1 MKPMLNLLLRPVL
14 LFSLMLMT
22 LNSYANLFGSSA
34 LPANEAIQFSTEQR
48 DSQLAVQFELAD
60 NIYLYQDKIKLSF
73 ADKTTYSH
81 FGFEESPVVIEDPAF
96 GKVAVFY
103 EQATL
108 LIDRSKL
115 PAGTES
121 LTMKYQGCD
130 EAIGLCYPPQKAQ
143 LDITPA
149 SKASKQ
155 ASVESASNQ
164 QDLNSAKGISGFL
177 ENASATWVILTFLL
191 LGIGLTFTP
200 CVLPMVPIL
209 SSVIAGQ
216 NNLTPSKGFVLS
228 TTYVLGMAI
237 TFAIAGVIVGMLGAR
252 FNIQAYMQQSWVLA
266 IFAGLFVL
274 LALSM
279 FGFYEL
285 RLPRFIQDP
294 LNRLNEKQEGGS
306 LVGVF
311 FMGVLSAI
319 VVSPC
324 VTAPLAGAL
333 VYISTTGDA
342 VLGGSA
348 LLALGLGMGVPLI
361 IIGTTGASLLPKAG
375 MWMEQVKHFFGV
387 LLLAVAWWV
396 LGRVLPE
403 WIYLSGWVI
412 LAGIYGVV
420 LGAFEPAHSQSQR
433 VIKGFGLLLVGIAL
447 SLMIKLIVF
456 PAGIPSAMAVQNS
469 GVVVGQAAIQQKQSD
484 RFFQTIYS
492 QAELSTAVEKAQQN
506 NQLVFVDMYADWC
519 IECKIM
525 AKTLFTDPE
534 VQAKLDPFVR
544 IKFDITDYNDDHK
557 AYLESQIV
565 FGPPALIFYGF
576 NGQAIDEAK
585 ILGEISKKDFL
596 NHLDQFDP

>member
-1 MKPMLNLLLRPVL
+1 MRLVTLIGLLV
-14 LFSLMLMT
+14 SLALTM
-22 LNSYANLFGSSA
+22 SSHANLFGSSA
-34 LPANEAIQFSTEQR
+34 LPANEAIQFSSEAE
-48 DSQLAVQFELAD
+48 DSQLVVEFELAN
-60 NIYLYQDKIKLSF
+60 NIYLYEDKLKLSF
-73 ADKTTYSH
+73 ADKSQYS
-81 FGFEESPVVIEDPAF
+81 GFRFEQTPVTIEDPAF
-96 GKVAVFY
+96 GQVAVFY
-103 EQATL
+103 EAARL
-108 LIDRSKL
+108 LIDRTQL
-115 PAGTES
+115 PAGTTS

-130 EAIGLCYPPQKAQ
+130 EAIGLCYPPQTAQ

-149 SKASKQ
+149 AASAGNKVDTATQ
-155 ASVESASNQ
+155 ADN
-164 QDLNSAKGISGFL
+164 LNSAKGITGFL
-177 ENASATWVILTFLL
+177 QSASATWVVLTFLL

-216 NNLTPSKGFVLS
+216 KDLTPSKGFVLS
-228 TTYVLGMAI
+228 TTYVMGMAI
-237 TFAIAGVIVGMLGAR
+237 TFAIAGIIVGMLGAR
-252 FNIQAYMQQSWVLA
+252 FNIQAYMQQPLVLA
-266 IFAGLFVL
+266 IFAGLFLL

-279 FGFYEL
+279 FGLYEL

-294 LNRLNEKQEGGS
+294 LNRLNQKQSGGS

-375 MWMEQVKHFFGV
+375 IWMDSVKHFFGV

-396 LGRVLPE
+396 LSRVLPE
-403 WIYLSGWVI
+403 WIYLSGWVV

-420 LGAFEPAHSQSQR
+420 LGAFEPADGPAKR
-433 VIKGFGLLLVGIAL
+433 IIKGLGLILVGIAL
-447 SLMIKLIVF
+447 SLMLKLIVL
-456 PAGIPSAMAVQNS
+456 PNGMDNNLSMNS
-469 GVVVGQAAIQQKQSD
+469 NMQSQID
-484 RFFQTIYS
+484 KDTNNISKNSFFKTIYS
-492 QAELSTAVEKAQQN
+492 QDELQRELENAQAN
-506 NQLVFVDMYADWC
+506 NRLVFVDMYADWC

-525 AKTLFTDPE
+525 AKTLFADPE
-534 VQAKLDPFVR
+534 VQAKLEPFVR

-557 AYLESQIV
+557 QYLEAQNI
-565 FGPPALIFYGF
+565 FGPPALVFYGF
-576 NGQAIDEAK
+576 DGNVINEAQ
-585 ILGEISKKDFL
+585 ILGEIGKKDFL

>member
-1 MKPMLNLLLRPVL
+1 MRLVTLIGLLV
-14 LFSLMLMT
+14 SLT
-22 LNSYANLFGSSA
+22 LTMSSHANLFGSSA
-34 LPANEAIQFSTEQR
+34 LPANEAIQFSSEVEG
-48 DSQLAVQFELAD
+48 SQLVVEFELAN
-60 NIYLYQDKIKLSF
+60 NIYLYEDKLKLSF
-73 ADKTTYSH
+73 ADKSQYNE
-81 FGFEESPVVIEDPAF
+81 FRFEQTPVTIEDPAF
-96 GKVAVFY
+96 GQVAVFY
-103 EQATL
+103 EAARL
-108 LIDRSKL
+108 LIDRTQL
-115 PAGTES
+115 PAGTTS

-130 EAIGLCYPPQKAQ
+130 EAIGLCYPPQTAQ
-143 LDITPA
+143 LDITPVAA
-149 SKASKQ
+149 SAINTADTATQ
-155 ASVESASNQ
+155 ADN
-164 QDLNSAKGISGFL
+164 LNSAKGITGFL
-177 ENASATWVILTFLL
+177 QSASATWVVLTFLL

-216 NNLTPSKGFVLS
+216 KDLTPSKGFVLS
-228 TTYVLGMAI
+228 TTYVMGMAI
-237 TFAIAGVIVGMLGAR
+237 TFAIAGIIVGMLGAR
-252 FNIQAYMQQSWVLA
+252 FNIQAYMQQPWVLA
-266 IFAGLFVL
+266 IFAALFLL

-294 LNRLNEKQEGGS
+294 LNRLNQKQSGGS
-306 LVGVF
+306 LAGVF

-375 MWMEQVKHFFGV
+375 IWMDSVKHFFGV

-396 LGRVLPE
+396 LSRVLPE
-403 WIYLSGWVI
+403 WIYLSGWVV

-420 LGAFEPAHSQSQR
+420 LGAFEPADGPAKR
-433 VIKGFGLLLVGIAL
+433 IIKGLGLILVGIAL
-447 SLMIKLIVF
+447 SLILKLIVF
-456 PAGIPSAMAVQNS
+456 PGGMDNNLSLSSSTQSQIDENINNVSKNS
-469 GVVVGQAAIQQKQSD
+469 
-484 RFFQTIYS
+484 FFKTLYS
-492 QAELSTAVEKAQQN
+492 QDELKRELENAQAN

-525 AKTLFTDPE
+525 AKTLFADPE
-534 VQAKLDPFVR
+534 VQAKLEPFVR

-557 AYLESQIV
+557 QYLEAQNI
-565 FGPPALIFYGF
+565 FGPPALVFYGF
-576 NGQAIDEAK
+576 DGNVINEAQ

>member
-1 MKPMLNLLLRPVL
+1 MKPMLNLLLRPL
-14 LFSLMLMT
+14 LLISLMVMALH
-22 LNSYANLFGSSA
+22 SYANLFGSSA
-34 LPANEAIQFSTEQR
+34 LPANEAIQFTTEQR
-48 DSQLAVQFELAD
+48 DTHLAVEFQLAN

-73 ADKTTYSH
+73 KDKTKYPH
-81 FGFEESPVVIEDPAF
+81 HRFEEAPVVIEDPAF
-96 GKVAVFY
+96 GQVAVFY
-103 EQATL
+103 ENATL

-149 SKASKQ
+149 SATTQ
-155 ASVESASNQ
+155 HTPTEPVSNK

-177 ENASATWVILTFLL
+177 ADASATWVIVTFLL

-252 FNIQAYMQQSWVLA
+252 FNIQAYMQQPWVLA

-403 WIYLSGWVI
+403 WIYLSGWIVI
-412 LAGIYGVV
+412 AGIYGVV
-420 LGAFEPAHSQSQR
+420 LGAFEPAHSHSQR

-456 PAGIPSAMAVQNS
+456 PAGMPSAMAAQS
-469 GVVVGQAAIQQKQSD
+469 SAVVAGEATEQTQSD

-492 QAELSTAVEKAQQN
+492 QAELETVVEKAQQN

-525 AKTLFTDPE
+525 AKTLFADPE

-557 AYLESQIV
+557 AYLESQNV

-585 ILGEISKKDFL
+585 ILGEIGKKDFL